1 MFYTVPKFDFS
12 KGLVHELGQKF
23 EISSWFV
30 FGKIGLEIVFGD
42 VLDRKQ
48 LFPNY
53 TNVDFAWSSHWIF
66 PKGLI
71 HDFGQKFEF
80 FLVVS
85 LGQNRV
91 SNSVW

>member
-1 MFYTVPKFDFS
+1 MC
-12 KGLVHELGQKF
+12 
-23 EISSWFV
+23 
-30 FGKIGLEIVFGD
+30 GD

-48 LFPNY
+48 AFPGY
-53 TNVDFAWSSHWIF
+53 KNVDFTWSSHWIF

>member
-1 MFYTVPKFDFS
+1 M
-12 KGLVHELGQKF
+12 
-23 EISSWFV
+23 SSCFV
-30 FGKIGLEIVFGD
+30 FGQNRPRTVCGD

-48 LFPNY
+48 AFPGY
-53 TNVDFAWSSHWIF
+53 KNVDFTWSSHWIF

>member
-1 MFYTVPKFDFS
+1 MILVKNLKFLL
-12 KGLVHELGQKF
+12 GLYLGKT
-23 EISSWFV
+23 
-30 FGKIGLEIVFGD
+30 GLETVCGD

-48 LFPNY
+48 AFPGY
-53 TNVDFAWSSHWIF
+53 KNVDFTWSSHWIF

-80 FLVVS
+80 LLVVS